1 MQLLIS
7 EILAKVA
14 EQKTPK
20 DKANVLRAHA
30 TPALQEVL
38 KYTYDPKITWYCK
51 EPPPYTPDF
60 APEGLEFTTLMIEYR
75 RLYLYTKENPV
86 AEKRKT
92 ELLTQLLESLNP
104 SESKIVEQMIAGE
117 IAGVDREVVDL
128 AFPNLISTKVV
139 KT

>member
-7 EILAKVA
+7 EIFNKVA

-20 DKANVLRAHA
+20 DKANVLRAHY
-30 TPALQEVL
+30 TPALQEIL
-38 KYTYDPKITWYCK
+38 KYAYDPKIVWFCK
-51 EPPPYTPDF
+51 ETPPYTPDY
-60 APEGLEFTTLMIEYR
+60 APEGLEYTTLMIEYR

-86 AEKRKT
+86 AEKRKI

-104 SESKIVEQMIAGE
+104 SEAKVVEQMISGE
-117 IAGVDREVVDL
+117 IPGIDREVVDL

-139 KT
+139 KA